1 MIRVLVSGST
11 IGTCRNNRR
20 KSRLLRLARPISI
33 WPIRVTALFSRSCV
47 PLKNRAK
54 AWRMVGLDRQRS
66 VAPGRGIRKPGAK
79 DNRAVFNAAS
89 YAGHASQ
96 FLWNQALPE
105 QQRQDETA

>member
-1 MIRVLVSGST
+1 
-11 IGTCRNNRR
+11 
-20 KSRLLRLARPISI
+20 
-33 WPIRVTALFSRSCV
+33 
-47 PLKNRAK
+47 
-54 AWRMVGLDRQRS
+54 MVGLDRQRS